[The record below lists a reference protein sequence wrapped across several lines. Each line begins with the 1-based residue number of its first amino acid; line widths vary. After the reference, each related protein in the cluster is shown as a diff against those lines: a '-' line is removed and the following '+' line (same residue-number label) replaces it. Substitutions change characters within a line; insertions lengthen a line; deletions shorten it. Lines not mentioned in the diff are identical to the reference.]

1 MGRRQGLGTCHHLT
15 ETVTEFPGAAE
26 EMATKPG
33 VVGRLGMP
41 AHPPTRELTCG
52 TSEAFTTKR

>member
-1 MGRRQGLGTCHHLT
+1 M
-15 ETVTEFPGAAE
+15 VTEFPGAAE

-41 AHPPTRELTCG
+41 AHPLKKELTCG
-52 TSEAFTTKR
+52 TSEAFTTKT